1 MFILQKPMSS
11 YVHSAKTYGC
21 LCPFCKNLCLAMFI
35 LQKPMSSYMHSTKTY
50 GCCGKLA
57 LNPDPGRET
66 QICCCAVVQ
75 VVVYMLYMLVGR
87 SSRLFTIPQAIL
99 MYVYVWLQWES
110 PSSSPLVVLE
120 RLVIRSSCIGSLGS
134 SCTGETNWRGWLHI
148 ATKKM

>member
-1 MFILQKPMSS
+1 
-11 YVHSAKTYGC
+11 
-21 LCPFCKNLCLAMFI
+21 
-35 LQKPMSSYMHSTKTY
+35 MHSSKTY
-50 GCCGKLA
+50 GCCSKLA

-99 MYVYVWLQWES
+99 MYVYVRLQWES

-120 RLVIRSSCIGSLGS
+120 RLVIRSSCIGSLRS
-134 SCTGETNWRGWLHI
+134 SCTGETSWREWLHI
-148 ATKKM
+148 ATKKISCWNFDYVLDPPWERWLCGKHFISKLLPLFWTGTKT